1 MIIADSDTPL
11 EFTNVTEGYSYGND
25 YLTDNITLDYFYL
38 GRDINRVGTSN
49 PLIYNT
55 TELGIGPKVTI
66 INDNTFKNC
75 SELTTV
81 TFPGGSHL
89 KSIGK
94 QAFNNCSKMTSFNLG
109 EELTSMGDYAFQDCQ
124 LLESI
129 TIPGTL
135 KIIPEEA
142 FENCFAL
149 ASVTLCDGI
158 EEIGNGAFYDTDA
171 LTEIIIPASVKK
183 INRAPFYCNG
193 DHAMKRMIIVD
204 SDTPIEFANNATN
217 DYSWG
222 QDYLTDNITLDYF
235 YLGRDINR
243 VKTDYSLVYKTK
255 ELEIGPKVTT
265 ISDDP
270 NGLFYRTEE
279 ITSVKSRNLN
289 PFHINDDDFYEAQ
302 GIYDNAT
309 LWIPYGTRQ
318 AYIDAN
324 WKFKNIQYLSFL
336 VVGTATNGG
345 TLKFAGE
352 SVTNGTKSAL
362 VDRETDVTFEVI
374 PASNYDFTSLTV
386 DGEPVNVENGCYIYP
401 NLLSN
406 IDVVATFTEKPKFD
420 ITATAT
426 GGTVSLN
433 GKTPSASQSIKVY
446 RDTDVTLT
454 VAAAEGYEKPKV
466 TVNGTDVS
474 AQLQNNKL
482 ILQNIQEAKTIVVTF
497 TKKKFQ
503 IKKEAVL
510 NGTIELSKTVVEWG
524 DSFTATFKPAT
535 GYEFATATVNGKDVT
550 ANVVNDVLTVTNVK
564 ENKTVGGSFKK
575 QTFSVTVSGDGVS
588 VSNTRPE
595 YGDNVTVTIDDDP
608 DRTLV
613 SLLVNGEDVTAQ
625 VVNGQYVITNVKG
638 NVTVEAT
645 FKSSKE
651 FINMTSEYAMFS
663 CPEDLDFTDSELSAY
678 IASGFNKATNQ
689 VLLVRVYDVP
699 AGTGIFLIGTPGTT
713 YKIPYSETSSYYV
726 NLFRA
731 NLEENTIYATAGN
744 FSNYIFGNQDGEP
757 GFNPIANKVMLPK
770 QTAYLQLPSSFVT
783 AGVKVSV
790 VFEED
795 IIDGIEDFRI
805 SDTDETIYDL
815 AGRRLSKTR
824 RGINIVNGKKTLR

>member
-1 MIIADSDTPL
+1 MICKYQRCNSLTSVAIGNSVKSIGDTA
-11 EFTNVTEGYSYGND
+11 FTRCSS
-25 YLTDNITLDYFYL
+25 LT
-38 GRDINRVGTSN
+38 S
-49 PLIYNT
+49 
-55 TELGIGPKVTI
+55 
-66 INDNTFKNC
+66 
-75 SELTTV
+75 V
-81 TFPGGSHL
+81 TFPESLTSIGTSAFSSCYGLTSVTFNNSL

-94 QAFNNCSKMTSFNLG
+94 SAFYGCR
-109 EELTSMGDYAFQDCQ
+109 ELTSITFPD
-124 LLESI
+124 SI
-129 TIPGTL
+129 TSIG
-135 KIIPEEA
+135 ECA
-142 FENCFAL
+142 FENCYGLTSVQAL
-149 ASVTLCDGI
+149 W
-158 EEIGNGAFYDTDA
+158 E
-171 LTEIIIPASVKK
+171 
-183 INRAPFYCNG
+183 
-193 DHAMKRMIIVD
+193 
-204 SDTPIEFANNATN
+204 TPITIESNVFISNTYNTATLYIPVGTLDAYKADAVWSKFRN
-217 DYSWG
+217 IRDVLSFI
-222 QDYLTDNITLDYF
+222 NIT
-235 YLGRDINR
+235 
-243 VKTDYSLVYKTK
+243 
-255 ELEIGPKVTT
+255 
-265 ISDDP
+265 
-270 NGLFYRTEE
+270 
-279 ITSVKSRNLN
+279 
-289 PFHINDDDFYEAQ
+289 
-302 GIYDNAT
+302 AT
-309 LWIPYGTRQ
+309 G
-318 AYIDAN
+318 
-324 WKFKNIQYLSFL
+324 
-336 VVGTATNGG
+336 GG
-345 TLKFAGE
+345 TLTFNEE
-352 SVTNGTKSAL
+352 SVRDESKYMMIEREGDLTFEAKADESYDLTSFTVNGTA
-362 VDRETDVTFEVI
+362 VTTTDGLYTYTDLQ
-374 PASNYDFTSLTV
+374 SH
-386 DGEPVNVENGCYIYP
+386 
-401 NLLSN
+401 

-420 ITATAT
+420 IKATAT

-535 GYEFATATVNGKDVT
+535 GYEFATATINGKDVT
-550 ANVVNDVLTVTNVK
+550 ANVVNNVLTVTNVK

-595 YGDNVTVTIDDDP
+595 YGDNVTVTIADDP
-608 DRTLV
+608 DRTLA

-689 VLLVRVYDVP
+689 VLLVRVCDVP
-699 AGTGIFLIGTPGTT
+699 ARTGIYLKGIPGTT
-713 YKIPYSETSSYYV
+713 YKVPYSETASYYV
-726 NLFRA
+726 NLFKA
-731 NLEENTIYATAGN
+731 NLEKSTIYATAGEYT
-744 FSNYIFGNQDGEP
+744 NYTFNGQNGEP
-757 GFNPIANKVMLPK
+757 GFNPVTNNVTLEAK
-770 QTAYLQLPSSFVT
+770 TAYLQLPSSFVT

-824 RGINIVNGKKTLR
+824 RGINIVNDKKTLR